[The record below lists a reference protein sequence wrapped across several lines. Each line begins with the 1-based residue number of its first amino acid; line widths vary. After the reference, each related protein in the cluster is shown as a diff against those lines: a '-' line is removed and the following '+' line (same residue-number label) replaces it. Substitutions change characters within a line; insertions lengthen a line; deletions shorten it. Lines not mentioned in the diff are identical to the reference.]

1 MTGGADKTVK
11 FWDFELIKDQ
21 DSGMSKWVYYLW
33 SQITALVQVSLLGFN
48 ILLLCVI
55 HRKLTVK
62 HTRTLQLDE
71 DVLCV
76 RYSPDQRLLAVSL
89 LDCTVKIFYTD
100 TLKVNH
106 KNTGIALQYFTAK
119 RGISCVKF
127 IRLNGIQQNTAV
139 KLELHLL
146 RDYISPP
153 VKILTLY

>member
-1 MTGGADKTVK
+1 M
-11 FWDFELIKDQ
+11 
-21 DSGMSKWVYYLW
+21 
-33 SQITALVQVSLLGFN
+33 
-48 ILLLCVI
+48 
-55 HRKLTVK
+55 K